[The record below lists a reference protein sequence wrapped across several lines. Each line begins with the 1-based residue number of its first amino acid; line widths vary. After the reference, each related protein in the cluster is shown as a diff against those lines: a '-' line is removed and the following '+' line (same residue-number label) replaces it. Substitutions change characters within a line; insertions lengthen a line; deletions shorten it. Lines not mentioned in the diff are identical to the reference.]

1 MISAQRIQEFM
12 QLYIERVDAMDVDA
26 ILELYAEDAVVED
39 PVGAPCHV
47 GKAAI
52 EQFYREGLT
61 RSKMRASLQG
71 PVRATDVGS
80 GAMAFRV
87 DVLDGEMPGSIDVID
102 VMEFNE
108 QGLIRSMKAYWGSC
122 NFTPAKS

>member
-1 MISAQRIQEFM
+1 MISAQQIQEIM
-12 QLYIERVDAMDVDA
+12 QLYVERVDAVDVDA

-39 PVGAPCHV
+39 PVGTPCHV

-52 EQFYREGLT
+52 DQFYREGLT

-71 PVRATDVGS
+71 PVRASDAGS

-108 QGLIRSMKAYWGSC
+108 QGQICSMKAYWGSR
-122 NFTPAKS
+122 NFTPAKP

>member
-1 MISAQRIQEFM
+1 MISAQRIQEIM

-47 GKAAI
+47 GKADI
-52 EQFYREGLT
+52 DQFYREGLT

-71 PVRATDVGS
+71 PVRATDAGS

-108 QGLIRSMKAYWGSC
+108 QGLIRSMKAYWGSR

>member
-1 MISAQRIQEFM
+1 MISAQQIQEIM
-12 QLYIERVDAMDVDA
+12 QLYIERVDAVDVDA
-26 ILELYAEDAVVED
+26 ILELYADDAVLED

-52 EQFYREGLT
+52 DQFYREGLT

-71 PVRATDVGS
+71 PVCASEAGS

-87 DVLDGEMPGSIDVID
+87 DVLDGEMPGSIDV
-102 VMEFNE
+102 MEFNE
-108 QGLIRSMKAYWGSC
+108 QGQIRSMKAYWGSR

>member
-1 MISAQRIQEFM
+1 MISAQQIQEIM
-12 QLYIERVDAMDVDA
+12 QLYIERVDAVDVDA

-39 PVGAPCHV
+39 PVGTPCHV

-52 EQFYREGLT
+52 DQFYREGLT

-71 PVRATDVGS
+71 PVRATDAGC

-108 QGLIRSMKAYWGSC
+108 QGLIRSMKAYWGSR